1 MGAVIGPPG
10 EAMEGLDSPYRRS
23 CAVVPVEPTGCLV
36 TGRYRHEDVTQGR
49 SGEFVPKEDEQRFQD
64 KFTASSLGD
73 VVMPISS
80 CEVCQFWPFP
90 LSSAFANYDIVL

>member
-1 MGAVIGPPG
+1 MGAVIGPTG

-64 KFTASSLGD
+64 LIQLFPLGD
-73 VVMPISS
+73 VFMTIFG
-80 CEVCQFWPFP
+80 C
-90 LSSAFANYDIVL
+90 D